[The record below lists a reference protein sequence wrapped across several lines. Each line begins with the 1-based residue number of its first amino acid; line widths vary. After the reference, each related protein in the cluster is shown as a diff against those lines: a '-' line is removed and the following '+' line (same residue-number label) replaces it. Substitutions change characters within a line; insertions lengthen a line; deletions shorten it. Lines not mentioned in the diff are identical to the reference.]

1 MKTIMS
7 MLTILLLTTAVVAI
21 PAFTT
26 AGGPYDLEFRDA
38 NLKDVLRLLGE
49 QEGKNILISEGVSGT
64 VTASFRNVDFQE
76 ILQSI
81 LTMNDLRAVQDGP
94 ILRVEKRADAVARGE
109 TVESRIFKLDYADAS
124 ELSETV
130 TKSLSADG
138 GIALDKRTNS
148 LIITDNEDQLGQVAA
163 LISELDRPTAQVMI
177 EARIVE
183 TTTNFAKE
191 LGIRW
196 GFRRDFEG
204 GDTEVYGTAGSN
216 SLINLPSDPIYGG
229 IGASFGK
236 LSGSYDLDI
245 ELTAMEDKGVGKI
258 VSSPRIATLNNQ
270 EANIRSGV
278 EIPLQEVRVESGVG
292 TSEVDFVEAVLS
304 LTVTPQVTSGGDIIL
319 HIEADRSVPDWTRII
334 DGIPAINT
342 REAQTQVMVKDGET
356 VVIGGLL
363 QESEAQDKSR
373 VPLLSD
379 IPIIGAAFQNKAQIH
394 DTEELLIFITPK
406 VINF

>member
-1 MKTIMS
+1 MRTIVNA
-7 MLTILLLTTAVVAI
+7 LAILLLTAAVVAT
-21 PAFTT
+21 PVFAM

-64 VTASFRNVDFQE
+64 VTASFRNVDFTE

-94 ILRVEKRADAVARGE
+94 ILRVEKREDAVARGE
-109 TVESRIFKLDYADAS
+109 TVASRIFRLDYADAS
-124 ELSETV
+124 RLSETV
-130 TKSLSADG
+130 AKALSADG
-138 GIALDKRTNS
+138 AIALDERTNS
-148 LIITDNEDQLGQVAA
+148 LIVTDNENQLGQVAT

-196 GFRRDFEG
+196 GFRRDLDG
-204 GDTEVYGTAGSN
+204 GDTEVYGTADNNG
-216 SLINLPSDPIYGG
+216 LINLPSDPIYGG

-236 LSGSYDLDI
+236 LSGSYDLDV

-319 HIEADRSVPDWTRII
+319 RIEADRSVPDWTRII

-363 QESEAQDKSR
+363 QETKSKNKSR
-373 VPLLSD
+373 VPFLSD
-379 IPIIGAAFQNKAQIH
+379 IPVIGAAFQSKAEIH